1 MAEDRKYV
9 KTFYIS
15 DKQWNELKEVAQL
28 TDKDLIDYKSL
39 TEILHKVVPH
49 TKNAVGVELYG
60 LDTKLVDVSEV
71 WQYIQLIKLSKEKE
85 MNKIFYPAYREK
97 KNFLKMAEI
106 KRNLTVPKE
115 GEEFTPYGK
124 LSDDIEVLNSWLEF
138 WERIH
143 WVLKERIKN
152 LRTIHGSSIE

>member
-85 MNKIFYPAYREK
+85 MNKK
-97 KNFLKMAEI
+97 
-106 KRNLTVPKE
+106 
-115 GEEFTPYGK
+115 
-124 LSDDIEVLNSWLEF
+124 
-138 WERIH
+138 
-143 WVLKERIKN
+143 
-152 LRTIHGSSIE
+152 